1 MKPLLCDLNQTTQPI
16 REHKM
21 FNNWET
27 VARGWY
33 VVGKSQE
40 LKKGK
45 TLSKTIFNHQLVL
58 FRTSSGKACA
68 LDAFCPHMGMDLA
81 KGKVVGETIKCL
93 FHEWR
98 FTATGECVDIPCLK
112 GKVTSGRSA
121 NAYPVEEKYGFI
133 WVYPDKEAPDSV
145 FEIDELKG
153 KPVLYTDL
161 APFRRKAHPHI
172 TMMNSIDEQHM
183 RSVHKLPLDLDVAIE
198 EEGTRFKVTFT
209 GKTLDDS
216 FLGRLQKKVIGG
228 SWQSSVLFVDGCLG
242 LLTIM
247 IGSKLFNR
255 IPLPVGYFIF
265 SHSFK
270 ERGDT
275 FVWPIMVT
283 ERRKGLHGLLFSWL
297 LLRFHKILMW
307 FLAFQ
312 DGRVIYGN
320 LRFSQSGLLP
330 GIDNASAKWISF
342 VNKVIKPSVWSKSK
356 IQENEEESFL
366 T

>member
-1 MKPLLCDLNQTTQPI
+1 MKRLLCDINQTTQPI

-21 FNNWET
+21 FNNWDT
-27 VARGWY
+27 VAKGWY
-33 VVGKSQE
+33 VICKSSE

-58 FRTSSGKACA
+58 FRGDNGQAAA

-81 KGKVVGETIKCL
+81 KGKVVGENIKCL
-93 FHEWR
+93 FHEWQ
-98 FTATGECVDIPCLK
+98 FNHQGEVKDIPCLK
-112 GKVTSGRSA
+112 GKVTRGKAA
-121 NAYPVEEKYGFI
+121 NAYPVEEKYGFVWI
-133 WVYPDKEAPDSV
+133 YPDKEAPYGV
-145 FEIDELKG
+145 FEIEELKG
-153 KPVLYTDL
+153 KPILFTDL
-161 APFRRKAHPHI
+161 APFRRAAHPHI

-198 EEGTRFKVTFT
+198 ENGTRFKVTFT
-209 GKTLDDS
+209 GKTLNNS
-216 FLGRLQKKVIGG
+216 FLGRLQKRVIGE

-247 IGSKLFNR
+247 IGSKLFNK

-265 SHSFK
+265 SHSFV

-275 FVWPIMVT
+275 YVWPIMVS
-283 ERRKGLHGLLFSWL
+283 ERRKGLHGLIFSWL

-320 LRFSQSGLLP
+320 LRFNQSGLLP
-330 GIDNASAKWISF
+330 EVDNASARWISF
-342 VNKVIKPSVWSKSK
+342 VNKIIPPAVWSKP
-356 IQENEEESFL
+356 E
-366 T
+366 